1 MTHLGSPPGDH
12 GQPDRLRSTLTR
24 SGPARDVRACRDG
37 WLPAAVCP
45 TTIGATLED
54 NVTKGDLAV
63 MESLTHPR
71 ACGPILPGPDP
82 AGHGAVFTDE
92 ELTALALSADP
103 DRPLD
108 PDAVPLGFYL
118 SQLPGP
124 LPEWYMPVAATSARW
139 WRWPVVV
146 PVIAALLLIA
156 GFGLC
161 ATYGQLVLA

>member
-1 MTHLGSPPGDH
+1 
-12 GQPDRLRSTLTR
+12 
-24 SGPARDVRACRDG
+24 
-37 WLPAAVCP
+37 
-45 TTIGATLED
+45 
-54 NVTKGDLAV
+54 
-63 MESLTHPR
+63 MESLTHTL
-71 ACGPILPGPDP
+71 ACGRVLSGPDP
-82 AGHGAVFTDE
+82 AANGAGITDE
-92 ELTALALSADP
+92 ELTALALAADP

-108 PDAVPLGFYL
+108 PDAVPLGLYL

-124 LPEWYMPVAATSARW
+124 LPEWYMPVAATNARW